1 MILFNVLVGRQKLK
15 CQSVN
20 WCENKGWYL
29 LRTEEVTIKLIII
42 LYYCNIIHFA
52 PFGMDAKTT
61 L

>member
-20 WCENKGWYL
+20 CCENKGYL
-29 LRTEEVTIKLIII
+29 LPITEEVTIIINNYII
-42 LYYCNIIHFA
+42 L
-52 PFGMDAKTT
+52 